1 MNLTGSILNYDMKR
15 TKFSNDNVQVNQ
27 LQTLSEL
34 VGRANLMSRLGQQY
48 GGDRDIYQ
56 ALGYPLNLEYADYAT
71 RYLRQDIA
79 RAIIDRPVKVTWRG
93 ALEIIESD
101 DDLETPL
108 EKAWMELEDR
118 LGVKSR
124 LMRLDKLTGIGHYGV
139 LLLGLN
145 DVRGKDGY
153 ANPVMGTKNKLIYLK
168 PLGEGD
174 ALISKWESRS
184 ANERYG
190 MPTEYDVKIT
200 DTASGTSNTIKVHWT
215 RVVHVI
221 DEMLESEVKG

>member
-1 MNLTGSILNYDMKR
+1 MKR
-15 TKFSNDNVQVNQ
+15 TKFSNDNIQANQ

-48 GGDRDIYQ
+48 GGDRDIYE

-118 LGVKSR
+118 LGV
-124 LMRLDKLTGIGHYGV
+124 
-139 LLLGLN
+139 
-145 DVRGKDGY
+145 
-153 ANPVMGTKNKLIYLK
+153 
-168 PLGEGD
+168 
-174 ALISKWESRS
+174 
-184 ANERYG
+184 
-190 MPTEYDVKIT
+190 
-200 DTASGTSNTIKVHWT
+200 
-215 RVVHVI
+215 
-221 DEMLESEVKG
+221 